1 MSNQQEQLDEIQART
16 RRTETMVFKL
26 HEQMAGPRE
35 APVEVLDEFTVEV
48 KGYDVTLAQIKRA
61 LAKAG
66 YCPDGGN
73 IVYVQCGGEMLAELE
88 FRG

>member
-61 LAKAG
+61 LGKTGNANPG
-66 YCPDGGN
+66 YVVVQMGDE
-73 IVYVQCGGEMLAELE
+73 IVAEIE